1 MKTTQKKVTK
11 KAAFVVGRQLPDKL
25 PKKAEEFLA
34 NAVTPKR
41 AFEIAAKVE
50 RIAAKNHPTASSFP
64 SVP

>member
-1 MKTTQKKVTK
+1 MTK
-11 KAAFVVGRQLPDKL
+11 KSSFVVVRQLPDKL

-50 RIAAKNHPTASSFP
+50 RIAAKNRPTAEA
-64 SVP
+64 

>member
-1 MKTTQKKVTK
+1 MKTTQKKTIK
-11 KAAFVVGRQLPDKL
+11 KSSFVVGRQLPDKL

-50 RIAAKNHPTASSFP
+50 RIAEKNRP
-64 SVP
+64 SAEDKRVN